1 MTSVT
6 ALTINGQKVLV
17 IRDSWRERTIV
28 PRDVARAVDGTLRS
42 SQMGSPKT
50 EYTGQATALT
60 SADADAMRAL
70 FLVHADVTV
79 TGPLV
84 RGATV
89 LCEPEVGEIRPSE
102 HWPNGTPAYRWVFDF
117 TLRQS

>member
-1 MTSVT
+1 MQSVT
-6 ALTINGQKVLV
+6 ALTINGAKVLV

-42 SQMGSPKT
+42 SQMGSPKR

-60 SADADAMRAL
+60 SADADAMRTL
-70 FLVHADVTV
+70 FLTHADVTV

-89 LCEPEVGEIRPSE
+89 LCEPEVGEVRPVQD
-102 HWPNGTPAYRWVFDF
+102 WDAGVPRYRWVFDF
-117 TLRQS
+117 TLRGV